1 MDLAERD
8 RLIADALREALKALA
23 DLTIDQKLDAVEAIS
38 YWVQC
43 ELASWG
49 KGAGSDDALRSM
61 H

>member
-1 MDLAERD
+1 MELSERD
-8 RLIADALREALKALA
+8 KVIAAAVREALRALA

-43 ELASWG
+43 ELASWER
-49 KGAGSDDALRSM
+49 AQDPTT